1 MAFLLAGLSFLAA
14 VQACTVTPVAVAS
27 GCTNLPSYDSS
38 TGIAGPWIVEVNQCV
53 NTTATDNACN
63 MEGFGSEAVYF
74 LQQGDTSVVRGYV
87 RTIDDQSPS
96 LQKAAPSNR
105 KLQIGIVSRNDLAKS
120 PLRCNDATDSFESYV
135 PSGVSGAE
143 WKAVNVTDIPYSAQ
157 LMWGLGQYSLPIQ
170 AYYHYL
176 DGVKQDGI
184 FIGAHNVTSWAVQLQ
199 DGSAGSGG
207 QPYWLIRLLG
217 PDSEDP
223 VTGAEL
229 EEGEYKTFIR
239 IDGS

>member
-14 VQACTVTPVAVAS
+14 VQACTVTPVAVPS

-63 MEGFGSEAVYF
+63 IEGFGSEAVYF
-74 LQQGDTSVVRGYV
+74 LQQGDTSVVRGY
-87 RTIDDQSPS
+87 
-96 LQKAAPSNR
+96 
-105 KLQIGIVSRNDLAKS
+105 IGIVSRNDLAKS
-120 PLRCNDATDSFESYV
+120 PLRCNDATDAFESYV

-184 FIGAHNVTSWAVQLQ
+184 FLGAHNVTSWAVQLQ

-217 PDSEDP
+217 PGSEDP

>member
-1 MAFLLAGLSFLAA
+1 MYY
-14 VQACTVTPVAVAS
+14 
-27 GCTNLPSYDSS
+27 LPSTYPRQVTSNEIQ
-38 TGIAGPWIVEVNQCV
+38 IA
-53 NTTATDNACN
+53 
-63 MEGFGSEAVYF
+63 
-74 LQQGDTSVVRGYV
+74 
-87 RTIDDQSPS
+87 
-96 LQKAAPSNR
+96 
-105 KLQIGIVSRNDLAKS
+105 IVSENDLAKS

-143 WKAVNVTDIPYSAQ
+143 WKSVNITDMPYSAQ

-170 AYYHYL
+170 AYHHYL

-184 FIGAHNVTSWAVQLQ
+184 FLGAHNVTSWAVQLQ

-207 QPYWLIRLLG
+207 KPYWLVRLLG
-217 PDSEDP
+217 PGSADP

-229 EEGEYKTFIR
+229 EDGEYKTFIR